1 MIDDYA
7 RAMDLVKRMEDQLPI
22 PARLGTPVA
31 HMLREKGITVTRS
44 REVEIR
50 RVFYAGDEGG
60 IVCDVTPAQD
70 SREAVVISLTHLLV
84 PAHHPLAQEIRAY
97 QRERTRRIAQSGGL
111 VEPSS
116 FTARRR
122 KKKRR

>member
-7 RAMDLVKRMEDQLPI
+7 RAMDLLHRMEDQLPI

-31 HMLREKGITVTRS
+31 RMLREKGITVTRS
-44 REVEIR
+44 QEVEIR
-50 RVFYAGDEGG
+50 RVFYASDEGG
-60 IVCDVTPAQD
+60 IVCDVTPTQD

-97 QRERTRRIAQSGGL
+97 QRERTRRIAQSGGS